1 MLDFFSQKQK
11 ILFILW
17 CNISLRSFELMII
30 HIQSPSITALQTD
43 TIYVWLYGLYYNGYI
58 FCKQRPMYSILQ

>member
-30 HIQSPSITALQTD
+30 HIQSPSIAAVKTD
-43 TIYVWLYGLYYNGYI
+43 TIYVWLYGLY
-58 FCKQRPMYSILQ
+58 